1 MKTSTIQVSEIEGQY
16 FLTVRVKPHGF
27 VSFPENRC
35 MDKYKST
42 PKFGEDEEESI
53 YRESDHIDSQAT
65 RVRSEGLRPL
75 SRAWYQSTDLL

>member
-1 MKTSTIQVSEIEGQY
+1 MY
-16 FLTVRVKPHGF
+16 
-27 VSFPENRC
+27 
-35 MDKYKST
+35 KYKST

-75 SRAWYQSTDLL
+75 SRAWYQSTVLHDVGAPKYGGMEVSQFES